1 MKKICYWS
9 PHLSNVATIKNVIN
23 SAISLKKYKKEKV
36 SVKIYDVVG
45 EWTEY
50 EKLFH
55 DHGIEIHKFS
65 NLKLKKFLPIT
76 GYLKS
81 RLVYIMIFIFKIYQ
95 LKKILI
101 KEKPDFLIVHLVTV
115 VPLFLLILFNF
126 ETKFI
131 LRISGLPKLTFLRG
145 LIWKISNKI
154 LDKSFYRVTLFMNPN
169 NGGHHGPLQR
179 LHPLW

>member
-101 KEKPDFLIVHLVTV
+101 KEKPDFLI
-115 VPLFLLILFNF
+115 LFSWHIKNELKRNLRKKGFKG
-126 ETKFI
+126 KFI
-131 LRISGLPKLTFLRG
+131 IPLPNP
-145 LIWKISNKI
+145 KIEN
-154 LDKSFYRVTLFMNPN
+154 
-169 NGGHHGPLQR
+169 
-179 LHPLW
+179 